1 MTKKADLT
9 LVSDY
14 FYEVP
19 ENLQVTSLW
28 LDALFMQ
35 AELGRIKTIRKDKD
49 IWVITLTDGGAIV
62 SSAKAVTFVIS
73 PFVV

>member
-1 MTKKADLT
+1 MTKKADLA

-19 ENLQVTSLW
+19 ENLHVTSLW

-35 AELGRIKTIRKDKD
+35 AELERIKTIRKDKD
-49 IWVITLTDGGAIV
+49 IWVITLMDGGAIV
-62 SSAKAVTFVIS
+62 SSAKAVTFVLS
-73 PFVV
+73 PKE